1 MSFFNKIYDISHTDL
16 FKHVFHSAS
25 DKVFV
30 ANVSKISTF
39 NENVLD
45 SKLTLTSRT
54 FRLVAASASQQ
65 IRVCEASLTNAYSL
79 LMIATSR
86 RQKDDQDEVGG
97 KFMWL
102 LWNDCRTYLALSYA
116 ILCRTMRSK
125 ISPSCT
131 FCCCC
136 FYFTLA
142 DST

>member
-1 MSFFNKIYDISHTDL
+1 MILRILTCSNTSFIVEATKNI
-16 FKHVFHSAS
+16 
-25 DKVFV
+25 
-30 ANVSKISTF
+30 SKISTF

-97 KFMWL
+97 KFM
-102 LWNDCRTYLALSYA
+102 
-116 ILCRTMRSK
+116 
-125 ISPSCT
+125 
-131 FCCCC
+131 
-136 FYFTLA
+136 
-142 DST
+142 